1 MITFLVRRLYQS
13 VVVLLIM
20 SLLVFVGVYAVGSP
34 IEIYRSPGMSQEQIE
49 ATIRS
54 LGLDRPIWEQYFIFL
69 GSALK
74 GQLGY
79 SFTFNEPAL
88 KVIFD
93 RFPATL
99 ELALAAIV
107 IAIVIGLPLGL
118 WAGVRPRSTIDR
130 VIMTGSILGFS
141 LPSFWVGLMMI
152 ILFSIE
158 LGLLPTFGRGETVL
172 VFGVPVSVLTWDGLK
187 HIIMP
192 AFNLS
197 LAIMGLIIRL
207 TRTGVREH
215 LQLDYIKFARAKG
228 LSSRRIVFVHL
239 LKNILIPII
248 TVGGLWFGALIAFA
262 VVTERVFAWPGM
274 GKLLIDSIGVLD
286 RPVIVAYLMFTVV
299 IFVSVNVVVDILYG
313 ILDPRIRLAEVS
325 R

>member
-1 MITFLVRRLYQS
+1 MITFLIRRLYQS
-13 VVVLLIM
+13 VVVLFIM
-20 SLLVFVGVYAVGSP
+20 SLLVFVSVYAIGSP
-34 IEIYRSPGMSQEQIE
+34 VEIYRSPSMSQEQIE

-88 KVIFD
+88 TVILY

-107 IAIVIGLPLGL
+107 IALVIGLPLGL
-118 WAGVRPRSTIDR
+118 WAGVRPRSTVDR

-158 LGLLPTFGRGETVL
+158 LGLLPTFGRGETVS

-187 HIIMP
+187 HLTMP

-313 ILDPRIRLAEVS
+313 VLDPRIRLAEVD

>member
-274 GKLLIDSIGVLD
+274 GKLLIDSMGVLD

-299 IFVSVNVVVDILYG
+299 IFVSVNIVVDILYG
-313 ILDPRIRLAEVS
+313 VLDPRIRLAEVD

>member
-313 ILDPRIRLAEVS
+313 FLDPRIRLAEVN

>member
-1 MITFLVRRLYQS
+1 MITFLIRRLYQS
-13 VVVLLIM
+13 VVVLFIM
-20 SLLVFVGVYAVGSP
+20 SLLVFVGVYAIGSP
-34 IEIYRSPGMSQEQIE
+34 VEIYRSPSMTQEQIE

-69 GSALK
+69 GSAVK

-88 KVIFD
+88 TVILY

-107 IAIVIGLPLGL
+107 IALVIGLPLGL
-118 WAGVRPRSTIDR
+118 WAGVRPRSTVDR

-158 LGLLPTFGRGETVL
+158 LGLLPTFGRGETVS

-187 HIIMP
+187 HITMP

-197 LAIMGLIIRL
+197 FAIMGLIIRL

-313 ILDPRIRLAEVS
+313 VLDPRIRLAEVD

>member
-1 MITFLVRRLYQS
+1 MITFLIRRLYQS
-13 VVVLLIM
+13 VVVLFIM
-20 SLLVFVGVYAVGSP
+20 SLLVFVGVYAIGSP
-34 IEIYRSPGMSQEQIE
+34 VEIYRSPSMTQEQIE

-79 SFTFNEPAL
+79 SFTYNEPAL
-88 KVIFD
+88 TVILY

-99 ELALAAIV
+99 ELALSAIV
-107 IAIVIGLPLGL
+107 IALVIGLPLGL
-118 WAGVRPRSTIDR
+118 WAGVRPRSTVDR

-158 LGLLPTFGRGETVL
+158 LGLLPTFGRGETVS

-187 HIIMP
+187 HITMP

-197 LAIMGLIIRL
+197 FAIMGLIIRL

-313 ILDPRIRLAEVS
+313 VLDPRIRLAEVD

>member
-1 MITFLVRRLYQS
+1 MITFLIRRLYQS
-13 VVVLLIM
+13 VVVLFIM
-20 SLLVFVGVYAVGSP
+20 SLLVFVGVYAIGSP
-34 IEIYRSPGMSQEQIE
+34 VEIYRSPSMTQEQIE

-88 KVIFD
+88 TVILY

-107 IAIVIGLPLGL
+107 IALVIGLPLGL
-118 WAGVRPRSTIDR
+118 WAGVRPRSTVDR

-158 LGLLPTFGRGETVL
+158 LGLLPTFGRGETVS

-187 HIIMP
+187 HITMP

-197 LAIMGLIIRL
+197 FAIMGLIIRL

-313 ILDPRIRLAEVS
+313 VLDPRIRLAEVD

>member
-1 MITFLVRRLYQS
+1 MITFLIRRLYQS
-13 VVVLLIM
+13 VVVLFIM
-20 SLLVFVGVYAVGSP
+20 SLLVFVSVYAIGSP
-34 IEIYRSPGMSQEQIE
+34 VEIYRSPSMTQEQIE

-88 KVIFD
+88 TVILY

-107 IAIVIGLPLGL
+107 IALVIGLPLGL
-118 WAGVRPRSTIDR
+118 WAGVRPRSTVDR

-152 ILFSIE
+152 IFFSIE
-158 LGLLPTFGRGETVL
+158 LGLLPTFGRGETVS

-187 HIIMP
+187 HITMP

-197 LAIMGLIIRL
+197 FAIMGLIIRL

-274 GKLLIDSIGVLD
+274 GKLLIDSMGVLD

-313 ILDPRIRLAEVS
+313 VLDPRIRLAEVD

>member
-1 MITFLVRRLYQS
+1 MITFLIRRLYQS
-13 VVVLLIM
+13 VVVLFIM
-20 SLLVFVGVYAVGSP
+20 SLLVFVSVYAIGSP
-34 IEIYRSPGMSQEQIE
+34 VEIYRSPSMSQEQIE

-88 KVIFD
+88 TVILY

-99 ELALAAIV
+99 ELALSAIV
-107 IAIVIGLPLGL
+107 IALVIGLPLGL
-118 WAGVRPRSTIDR
+118 WAGVRPRSTVDR

-158 LGLLPTFGRGETVL
+158 LGLLPTFGRGETVS

-187 HIIMP
+187 HLTMP

-313 ILDPRIRLAEVS
+313 VLDPRIRLAEVD

>member
-130 VIMTGSILGFS
+130 VIMTGSILGFR

>member
-1 MITFLVRRLYQS
+1 MITFLIRRLYQS
-13 VVVLLIM
+13 VVVLFIM
-20 SLLVFVGVYAVGSP
+20 SLLVFVSVYAIGSP
-34 IEIYRSPGMSQEQIE
+34 VEIYRSPSMSQEQIE

-79 SFTFNEPAL
+79 SFTYNEPAL
-88 KVIFD
+88 TVILY

-107 IAIVIGLPLGL
+107 IALVIGLPLGL
-118 WAGVRPRSTIDR
+118 WAGVRPRSTVDR

-158 LGLLPTFGRGETVL
+158 LGLLPTFGRGETVS

-187 HIIMP
+187 HITMP

-197 LAIMGLIIRL
+197 FAIMGLIIRL

-313 ILDPRIRLAEVS
+313 VLDPRIRLAEVD

>member
-313 ILDPRIRLAEVS
+313 VLDPRIRLAEVD

>member
-1 MITFLVRRLYQS
+1 MITFLIRRLYQS
-13 VVVLLIM
+13 VVVLFIM
-20 SLLVFVGVYAVGSP
+20 SLLVFVGVYAIGSP
-34 IEIYRSPGMSQEQIE
+34 VEIYRSPSMTQEQIE

-79 SFTFNEPAL
+79 SFTYNEPAL
-88 KVIFD
+88 TVILY

-107 IAIVIGLPLGL
+107 IALVIGLPLGL
-118 WAGVRPRSTIDR
+118 WAGVRPRSTVDR

-152 ILFSIE
+152 IFFSIE
-158 LGLLPTFGRGETVL
+158 LGLLPTFGRGETVS

-274 GKLLIDSIGVLD
+274 GKLLVDSIGVLD

-313 ILDPRIRLAEVS
+313 VLDPRIRLAEVD

>member
-1 MITFLVRRLYQS
+1 MITFLIRRLYQS
-13 VVVLLIM
+13 VVVLFIM
-20 SLLVFVGVYAVGSP
+20 SLLVFVGVYAIGSP
-34 IEIYRSPGMSQEQIE
+34 VEIYRSPSMTQEQIE

-88 KVIFD
+88 TVILY

-107 IAIVIGLPLGL
+107 IALVIGLPLGL
-118 WAGVRPRSTIDR
+118 WAGVRPRSTVDR

-158 LGLLPTFGRGETVL
+158 LGLLPTFGRGETVS

-187 HIIMP
+187 HLTMP

-274 GKLLIDSIGVLD
+274 GKLLIESIGVLD

-313 ILDPRIRLAEVS
+313 VLDPRIRLAEVD

>member
-1 MITFLVRRLYQS
+1 MITFLIRRLYQS
-13 VVVLLIM
+13 VVVLFIM
-20 SLLVFVGVYAVGSP
+20 SLLVFVSVYAIGSP
-34 IEIYRSPGMSQEQIE
+34 VEIYRSPSMSQEQIE

-88 KVIFD
+88 TVILY

-99 ELALAAIV
+99 ELALSAIV
-107 IAIVIGLPLGL
+107 IALVIGLPLGL
-118 WAGVRPRSTIDR
+118 WAGVRPRSTVDR

-158 LGLLPTFGRGETVL
+158 LGLLPTFGRGETVS

-187 HIIMP
+187 HLTMP

-239 LKNILIPII
+239 LKRYTYTDHNSRRTLVWGAHRLCSGYR
-248 TVGGLWFGALIAFA
+248 TGLCMARNG
-262 VVTERVFAWPGM
+262 
-274 GKLLIDSIGVLD
+274 
-286 RPVIVAYLMFTVV
+286 
-299 IFVSVNVVVDILYG
+299 
-313 ILDPRIRLAEVS
+313 
-325 R
+325 

>member
-1 MITFLVRRLYQS
+1 MITFLIRRLYQS
-13 VVVLLIM
+13 VVVLFIM
-20 SLLVFVGVYAVGSP
+20 SLLVFVSVYAIGSP
-34 IEIYRSPGMSQEQIE
+34 VEIYRSPSMSQEQIE

-88 KVIFD
+88 TVILY

-107 IAIVIGLPLGL
+107 IALVIGLPLGL
-118 WAGVRPRSTIDR
+118 WAGVRPRSTVDR

-158 LGLLPTFGRGETVL
+158 LGLLPTFGRGETVS

-187 HIIMP
+187 HITMP

-313 ILDPRIRLAEVS
+313 VLDPRIRLAEVN

>member
-1 MITFLVRRLYQS
+1 MITFLIRRLYQS
-13 VVVLLIM
+13 VVVLFIM
-20 SLLVFVGVYAVGSP
+20 SLLVFVSVYAIGSP
-34 IEIYRSPGMSQEQIE
+34 VEIYRSPSMSQEQIE

-88 KVIFD
+88 TVILY

-107 IAIVIGLPLGL
+107 IALVIGLPLGL
-118 WAGVRPRSTIDR
+118 WAGVRPRSTVDR

-158 LGLLPTFGRGETVL
+158 LGLLPTFGRGETVS

-187 HIIMP
+187 HITMP

-313 ILDPRIRLAEVS
+313 VLDPRIRLAEVD

>member
-1 MITFLVRRLYQS
+1 MITFLIRRLYQS
-13 VVVLLIM
+13 VVVLFIM
-20 SLLVFVGVYAVGSP
+20 SLLVFVSVYAIGSP
-34 IEIYRSPGMSQEQIE
+34 VEIYRSPSMTQEQIE

-69 GSALK
+69 GSAVK

-88 KVIFD
+88 TVILY

-107 IAIVIGLPLGL
+107 IALVIGLPLGL
-118 WAGVRPRSTIDR
+118 WAGVRPRSTVDR

-152 ILFSIE
+152 IFFSIE
-158 LGLLPTFGRGETVL
+158 LGLLPTFGRGETVS

-187 HIIMP
+187 HITMP

-197 LAIMGLIIRL
+197 FAIMGLIIRL

-313 ILDPRIRLAEVS
+313 VLDPRIRLAEVD

>member
-1 MITFLVRRLYQS
+1 MITFLIRRLSQS
-13 VVVLLIM
+13 VVVLFIM
-20 SLLVFVGVYAVGSP
+20 SLLVFVGVYAIGSP
-34 IEIYRSPGMSQEQIE
+34 VEIYRSPSMTQEQIE

-274 GKLLIDSIGVLD
+274 GKLLIDSMGVLD

-313 ILDPRIRLAEVS
+313 VLDPRIRLAEVD

>member
-1 MITFLVRRLYQS
+1 MITFLIRRLYQS
-13 VVVLLIM
+13 VVVLFIM
-20 SLLVFVGVYAVGSP
+20 SLLVFVSVYAIGSP
-34 IEIYRSPGMSQEQIE
+34 VEIYRSPSMSQEQIE

-88 KVIFD
+88 TVILY

-107 IAIVIGLPLGL
+107 IALVIGLPLGL
-118 WAGVRPRSTIDR
+118 WAGVRPRSTVDR

-152 ILFSIE
+152 IFFSIE
-158 LGLLPTFGRGETVL
+158 LGLLPTFGRGETVS

-187 HIIMP
+187 HLTMP

-313 ILDPRIRLAEVS
+313 VLDPRIRLAEVD

>member
-1 MITFLVRRLYQS
+1 MITFLIRRLYQS
-13 VVVLLIM
+13 VVVLFIM
-20 SLLVFVGVYAVGSP
+20 SLLVFVSVYAIGSP
-34 IEIYRSPGMSQEQIE
+34 VEIYRSPSMSQEQIE

-88 KVIFD
+88 TVILY

-99 ELALAAIV
+99 ELALSAIV
-107 IAIVIGLPLGL
+107 IALVIGLPLGL
-118 WAGVRPRSTIDR
+118 WAGVRPRSTVDR

-158 LGLLPTFGRGETVL
+158 LGLLPTFGRGETVS

-187 HIIMP
+187 HLTMP

-207 TRTGVREH
+207 SRTGVREH

-313 ILDPRIRLAEVS
+313 VLDPRIRLAEVD

>member
-1 MITFLVRRLYQS
+1 MITFLTRRLYQS
-13 VVVLLIM
+13 VIVLLIM
-20 SLLVFVGVYAVGSP
+20 SLLVFVGVYAIGNPV
-34 IEIYRSPGMSQEQIE
+34 EIYRSPWMTQEQLE

-54 LGLDRPIWEQYFIFL
+54 MGLDRPIWEQYLVFL
-69 GSALK
+69 GNALT

-79 SFTFNEPAL
+79 SFNFNEPAL
-88 KVIFD
+88 ALILD
-93 RFPATL
+93 RFPATF
-99 ELALAAIV
+99 ELALSAIV
-107 IAIVIGLPLGL
+107 IALVIGLPLGL
-118 WAGVRPRSTIDR
+118 WAGVRPRSTADR

-152 ILFSIE
+152 MLFSIE

-172 VFGVPVSVLTWDGLK
+172 VLGFPVSVLTWDGLK
-187 HIIMP
+187 HIVMP

-286 RPVIVAYLMFTVV
+286 RPVIVAYLMFTVA
-299 IFVSVNVVVDILYG
+299 IFITVNVIVDILYG
-313 ILDPRIRLAEVS
+313 ILDPRIRLSEVD

>member
-207 TRTGVREH
+207 TRTGVREN

-274 GKLLIDSIGVLD
+274 GKLLIDSMGVLD

-313 ILDPRIRLAEVS
+313 VLDPRIRLAEVD

>member
-1 MITFLVRRLYQS
+1 MITFLIRRLYQS
-13 VVVLLIM
+13 VVVLFIM
-20 SLLVFVGVYAVGSP
+20 SLLVFVSVYAIGSP
-34 IEIYRSPGMSQEQIE
+34 VEIYRSPSMTQEQIE

-88 KVIFD
+88 TVILY

-107 IAIVIGLPLGL
+107 IALVIGLPLGL
-118 WAGVRPRSTIDR
+118 WAGVRPRSTVDR

-158 LGLLPTFGRGETVL
+158 LGLLPTFGRGETVS

-187 HIIMP
+187 HITMP

-313 ILDPRIRLAEVS
+313 VLDPRIRLAEVD

>member
-1 MITFLVRRLYQS
+1 
-13 VVVLLIM
+13 M
-20 SLLVFVGVYAVGSP
+20 SLLVFVGVYAIGSP
-34 IEIYRSPGMSQEQIE
+34 VEIYRSPSMTQEQIE

-274 GKLLIDSIGVLD
+274 GKLLIDSMGVLD

-313 ILDPRIRLAEVS
+313 VLDPRIRLAEVD

>member
-274 GKLLIDSIGVLD
+274 GKLLIDSMGVLD

-313 ILDPRIRLAEVS
+313 VLDPRIRLAEVD